1 MVRLYLKLTSNN
13 KMNTPTEDLTTLSQ
27 SLLFYYSIRVNTT
40 EVVDDIDTRIFK
52 KINSRLAREHLG
64 FTKDFQIQLTYPNIN
79 SRNLVLILRFQNI
92 RKQKHW
98 LVQ

>member
-52 KINSRLAREHLG
+52 KSLTLSIDLYLA
-64 FTKDFQIQLTYPNIN
+64 
-79 SRNLVLILRFQNI
+79 I
-92 RKQKHW
+92 RQF
-98 LVQ
+98 